1 MTSDRNPTASPV
13 NEPASLVL
21 AVDQAHDVKEKLE
34 LCADNLGSSNDVAKS
49 RKALG
54 ASSLSADKTLAN
66 NERVQREVQECANDL
81 YAVTE
86 TLIGGIAEVKAQTRI
101 ALAESQNALA
111 HTEAALVTAQEDKKI
126 AHRHTLRD
134 SATGLPNR
142 DLFDDRVE
150 HAIALAKRHNWTLT
164 LMLLKLDGCETIDD
178 AQGHA
183 EASRASREIG
193 RRLLQQARAEDA
205 VCRNRDDEFLY
216 LLVNPQGS
224 ENVGRI
230 AAGLLKSIDQPIDMG
245 KHPQRVI
252 NASIGI
258 ASYPDNGTTGE
269 QLIIN
274 AGIAMRCAKSGSN
287 GYVSYTELVPDT
299 ASAGEAALGASS

>member
-1 MTSDRNPTASPV
+1 MLVKECYARHHQAHMTSDLNPTASPV

-21 AVDQAHDVKEKLE
+21 AVDQTHDVKEKLE
-34 LCADNLGSSNDVAKS
+34 LCADNLGSSNDVAKQ
-49 RKALG
+49 RKAAG

-81 YAVTE
+81 YELTE
-86 TLIGGIAEVKAQTRI
+86 TLIDGIAEVKAQTRI
-101 ALAESQNALA
+101 ALAESQ
-111 HTEAALVTAQEDKKI
+111 KM
-126 AHRHTLRD
+126 AHRGTLRD
-134 SATGLPNR
+134 AATGLPNR
-142 DLFDDRVE
+142 DLFDDRMA

-164 LMLLKLDGCETIDD
+164 VMILKLDGFKTIDD

-216 LLVNPQGS
+216 LLVNPQGN

-230 AAGLLKSIDQPIDMG
+230 AAGLLKRIDQPIDMG
-245 KHPQRVI
+245 KRPQRVI

-258 ASYPDNGTTGE
+258 ASYPENGTTGE

-274 AGIAMRCAKSGSN
+274 AGIAMRRAKSSSN
-287 GYVSYTELVPDT
+287 GYVSYVELVPD
-299 ASAGEAALGASS
+299 AACAAEAGFGGPL

>member
-1 MTSDRNPTASPV
+1 MPGTASHMTTDRNPTASPV

-21 AVDQAHDVKEKLE
+21 AVDQTYDVKEKLE
-34 LCADNLGSSNDVAKS
+34 LCADNLGSSNDVAKQ
-49 RKALG
+49 RKAVG

-81 YAVTE
+81 YALTE
-86 TLIGGIAEVKAQTRI
+86 TLIDGIAEVKAQTRI
-101 ALAESQNALA
+101 ALTESQTALA
-111 HTEAALVTAQEDKKI
+111 HTEAAS
-126 AHRHTLRD
+126 HRGTLRD

-142 DLFDDRVE
+142 DLFDDRMA

-164 LMLLKLDGCETIDD
+164 MMIVKLDGFKTIDD

-193 RRLLQQARAEDA
+193 RRLLQRARAEDA

-216 LLVNPQGS
+216 LLVNPQGN

-245 KHPQRVI
+245 KHPQRVV
-252 NASIGI
+252 NANIGI
-258 ASYPDNGTTGE
+258 ASYPENGTTAE
-269 QLIIN
+269 QLMIN
-274 AGIAMRCAKSGSN
+274 AGIAMRRAKSSSN
-287 GYVSYTELVPDT
+287 GYLSYMDSL
-299 ASAGEAALGASS
+299 

>member
-21 AVDQAHDVKEKLE
+21 AVDQTHDVKEKLE
-34 LCADNLGSSNDVAKS
+34 LCADNLGASNDVAKN
-49 RKALG
+49 RKAVG

-81 YAVTE
+81 YELTE
-86 TLIGGIAEVKAQTRI
+86 TLIDGIAEVKSQARI

-111 HTEAALVTAQEDKKI
+111 NTEAALATAQEDEKL
-126 AHRHTLRD
+126 AHRGTLRD

-142 DLFDDRVE
+142 DLFDDRMA
-150 HAIALAKRHNWTLT
+150 HAIALANRHNWTLT
-164 LMLLKLDGCETIDD
+164 VMFLKLDDFKAIDD

-193 RRLLQQARAEDA
+193 RRLYQQARAEDT
-205 VCRNRDDEFLY
+205 VCRLRDDEFLY
-216 LLVNPQGS
+216 LFVNPQGN
-224 ENVGRI
+224 ENVERI
-230 AAGLLKSIDQPIDMG
+230 AAGLLKSIGQPIDMG
-245 KHPQRVI
+245 KRPQRVV

-258 ASYPDNGTTGE
+258 AYYPDNGTTGE

-274 AGIAMRCAKSGSN
+274 ADTAMRHAKGGSN
-287 GYVSYTELVPDT
+287 GFVCFQELDSGP
-299 ASAGEAALGASS
+299 ASEPEAALHA